1 MTKDRGIRIGI
12 DLGGTK
18 MEGVVL
24 SGPKSDPEVLL
35 RQRIP
40 TEVEG
45 GKEHITKRLVGFIRS
60 LVEECGL
67 SFPVPV
73 GVGMPGSVTP
83 KGYVKGSNAV
93 CLNGTTFHRDVAE
106 QLGQPVAFA
115 NDANCFALAEAIMG
129 AGKGHS
135 LVFGVIMGTG
145 VGGGLVID
153 GKVREGIQ
161 AIAGEWGH
169 MILDPHSDRICHCGK
184 AGCVETFLAG
194 TWVENH
200 YKELTGTPLRF
211 ADIEDRR
218 AEGEEAADVVVKFWL
233 DHYGMAV
240 ANLINL
246 LDPDIVVLGG
256 GASKSD
262 YLYNE
267 GRKCV
272 EKYLFSDEL
281 LTPIVR
287 HTFGDSAGVFGAA
300 FLV

>member
-1 MTKDRGIRIGI
+1 MEKYNDIRIGI

-24 SGPKSDPEVLL
+24 AGPKSDPEVLL
-35 RQRIP
+35 RQRIA

-45 GKEHITKRLVGFIRS
+45 GREHITARLVGFIRS

-83 KGYVKGSNAV
+83 KGLVKGSNAT

-106 QLGQPVAFA
+106 KLGQPVAFA
-115 NDANCFALAEAIMG
+115 NDANCFALAEAVMG
-129 AGKGHS
+129 AGKGHF
-135 LVFGVIMGTG
+135 LVFGVILGTG

-153 GKVREGIQ
+153 GKVREGVQ
-161 AIAGEWGH
+161 SIAGEWGH
-169 MILDPHSDRICHCGK
+169 MILEPTSDRVCHCRQH
-184 AGCVETFLAG
+184 GCVETYLAG
-194 TWVENH
+194 PWIEGH
-200 YKELTGTPLRF
+200 YKELGGSPARLPEIINRRNEGDPL
-211 ADIEDRR
+211 AKECV
-218 AEGEEAADVVVKFWL
+218 EVWL
-233 DHYGMAV
+233 VHYGMAI
-240 ANLINL
+240 ANLINV
-246 LDPDIVVLGG
+246 LDPDIIVLGG
-256 GASKSD
+256 GVSKSD
-262 YLYNE
+262 LLYEE
-267 GRKCV
+267 GREYV
-272 EKYLFSDEL
+272 ERFLFSDEL